1 MNTVAIR
8 GAITVEN
15 NNSNDILCNTVELIK
30 EIERRNNINKSQ
42 VIAIIFSSTTD
53 LNVEYPAK
61 AARELGYLNTALMC
75 FILLAGFFAQSFN
88 EMNVVGNLSKCIR
101 LMMLYNTEI
110 SQDRIKHVYLKGAK
124 ILRPDLD
131 IS

>member
-75 FILLAGFFAQSFN
+75 FN

>member
-1 MNTVAIR
+1 MKTVAIR

-15 NNSNDILCNTVELIK
+15 NTSDDILNNTVELIK
-30 EIERRNNINKSQ
+30 EIEKRNNIDTSQ

-53 LNVEYPAK
+53 LNAEYPAK
-61 AARELGYLNTALMC
+61 AARKIGYLNTALMC
-75 FILLAGFFAQSFN
+75 FN
-88 EMNVVGNLSKCIR
+88 EMDVVGNLSKCIR
-101 LMMLYNTEI
+101 VMMLYNTEI
-110 SQDRIKHVYLKGAK
+110 SQNRIKHVYLKGAK